1 MRMQDYMKATMMK
14 VSDPIIFGHAVK
26 VFFKT
31 VFEKHA
37 STLKELGIA
46 MINAALQGNRKC
58 VVEVKDIV
66 KLSK

>member
-1 MRMQDYMKATMMK
+1 LFPNF
-14 VSDPIIFGHAVK
+14 V
-26 VFFKT
+26 
-31 VFEKHA
+31 